1 MVQGTEH
8 LTHKFKDQSLDCPT
22 TTKNPGLHAETEG
35 VLAAE
40 TKIWFARIKGYWD
53 HRFTGVS
60 WLVPGVSRFLKRP

>member
-22 TTKNPGLHAETEG
+22 TTKKPGLHAETEG

-40 TKIWFARIKGYWD
+40 TGRSLAKIKGY
-53 HRFTGVS
+53 
-60 WLVPGVSRFLKRP
+60 